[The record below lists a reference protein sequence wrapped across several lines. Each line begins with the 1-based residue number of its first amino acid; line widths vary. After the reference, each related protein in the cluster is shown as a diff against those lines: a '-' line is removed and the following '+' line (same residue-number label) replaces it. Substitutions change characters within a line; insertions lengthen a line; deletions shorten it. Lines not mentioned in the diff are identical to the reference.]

1 MIEVRNLVKKY
12 GNHLAVDHLD
22 FTIEEGHIYGFLG
35 PNGAGKSTTMNIM
48 TGYLGATEGRVLI
61 NGHDILKEPEEAK
74 KHIGYLPE
82 IPPLYTEMTV
92 REYMEFAAELK
103 RIPKNKREESI
114 NEVEKLV
121 KIKDVESRLIKNLSK
136 GYRQR
141 VGLAQAVLGF
151 PEIIILDE
159 PSVGLDPK
167 QIIEIRELIRKLAKK
182 HTVIL
187 SSHILAE
194 VREVCDYILI
204 ISKGKLVASD
214 TPENLE
220 RLLGDAGMIEIET
233 EAPAVRVREILK
245 NVPGIESV
253 SAKTGADGIT
263 YGQIQERKD
272 ADIRAA
278 IFNAFAANQTPLL
291 KLNAAQ
297 SSLEDVFMELTKN
310 EKAADDY
317 AKKAHRSLVK
327 KEQFKDADVLKFEET
342 EKILDEEEIKKEVY
356 FEETE
361 ISSGELQFE
370 DEEPVAKDVQ
380 FQNPDMERVTGEE
393 EEHAGDL

>member
-1 MIEVRNLVKKY
+1 MIEVKNLVKKY
-12 GNHLAVDHLD
+12 GNHLAVDHLN

-48 TGYLGATEGRVLI
+48 TGYLGATEGEVLI

-74 KHIGYLPE
+74 KQIGYLPE
-82 IPPLYTEMTV
+82 LPPLYMDMTV

-103 RIPKNKREESI
+103 KIPKEKRAESI
-114 NEVEKLV
+114 EDVEKLV
-121 KIKDVESRLIKNLSK
+121 KIKDVEKRLIKNLSK

-194 VREVCDYILI
+194 VREVCDYIMI

-220 RLLGDAGMIEIET
+220 RYLGESGLIEIET
-233 EAPAVRVREILK
+233 RTEASKVKEVLK
-245 NVPGIESV
+245 NVPGIEKVSV
-253 SAKTGADGIT
+253 KTDVSGIT
-263 YGQIQERKD
+263 SGQIREKRGQ
-272 ADIRAA
+272 DIREEL
-278 IFNAFAANQTPLL
+278 FTTFAEKKMPLL
-291 KLNAAQ
+291 KLNAVQ
-297 SSLEDVFMELTKN
+297 VSLEDVFMELTQSD
-310 EKAADDY
+310 KAAEEFARK
-317 AKKAHRSLVK
+317 AKEAE
-327 KEQFKDADVLKFEET
+327 KE
-342 EKILDEEEIKKEVY
+342 EV
-356 FEETE
+356 
-361 ISSGELQFE
+361 S
-370 DEEPVAKDVQ
+370 
-380 FQNPDMERVTGEE
+380 N
-393 EEHAGDL
+393 AGDL

>member
-1 MIEVRNLVKKY
+1 MIEVKNLVKKY
-12 GNHLAVDHLD
+12 GNHLAVDHLN

-48 TGYLGATEGRVLI
+48 TGYLGATEGEVLI

-74 KHIGYLPE
+74 KQIGYLPE
-82 IPPLYTEMTV
+82 LPPLYMDMTV

-103 RIPKNKREESI
+103 KIPKRAESI
-114 NEVEKLV
+114 DDVEKLV
-121 KIKDVESRLIKNLSK
+121 KIKDVEKRLIKNLSK

-194 VREVCDYILI
+194 VREVCDYIMI

-220 RLLGDAGMIEIET
+220 RYLGESGLIEIET
-233 EAPAVRVREILK
+233 RTEASKVKEVLK
-245 NVPGIESV
+245 NVPGIEKV
-253 SAKTGADGIT
+253 SLKIDASGIT
-263 YGQIQERKD
+263 SGQIREKRGQ
-272 ADIRAA
+272 DIREEL
-278 IFNAFAANQTPLL
+278 FTTFAEKKMPLL
-291 KLNAAQ
+291 KLNPVQ
-297 SSLEDVFMELTKN
+297 VSLEDVFMELTQSD
-310 EKAADDY
+310 KAAEEFARK
-317 AKKAHRSLVK
+317 AKEAE
-327 KEQFKDADVLKFEET
+327 KE
-342 EKILDEEEIKKEVY
+342 EV
-356 FEETE
+356 
-361 ISSGELQFE
+361 S
-370 DEEPVAKDVQ
+370 
-380 FQNPDMERVTGEE
+380 N
-393 EEHAGDL
+393 AGDL

>member
-1 MIEVRNLVKKY
+1 MIEVKNLVKKY
-12 GNHLAVDHLD
+12 GNHLAVDHLN

-48 TGYLGATEGRVLI
+48 TGYLGATEGEVLI

-74 KHIGYLPE
+74 KQIGYLPE
-82 IPPLYTEMTV
+82 LPPLYMDMTV

-103 RIPKNKREESI
+103 KIPKEKRAESI
-114 NEVEKLV
+114 EDVEKLV
-121 KIKDVESRLIKNLSK
+121 KIKDVEKRLIKNLSK

-194 VREVCDYILI
+194 VREVCDYIMI

-220 RLLGDAGMIEIET
+220 HYLGESGLIEIET
-233 EAPAVRVREILK
+233 RTEASKVKEVLK
-245 NVPGIESV
+245 NVPGIEKV
-253 SAKTGADGIT
+253 SLKIDASGIT
-263 YGQIQERKD
+263 SGQIREKRGQ
-272 ADIRAA
+272 DIREEL
-278 IFNAFAANQTPLL
+278 FTTFAEKKMPLL
-291 KLNAAQ
+291 KLNPVQ
-297 SSLEDVFMELTKN
+297 VSLEDVFMELTQSD
-310 EKAADDY
+310 KAAEEFARK
-317 AKKAHRSLVK
+317 AKEA
-327 KEQFKDADVLKFEET
+327 
-342 EKILDEEEIKKEVY
+342 EKGEV
-356 FEETE
+356 
-361 ISSGELQFE
+361 S
-370 DEEPVAKDVQ
+370 
-380 FQNPDMERVTGEE
+380 N
-393 EEHAGDL
+393 AGDL